1 MSAIDYGVNFNLNVN
16 AEAAIQTVNKF
27 KSALT
32 SLTKTKNNPIQDLL
46 RQARSLNDTLAGL
59 SRKPVN
65 LDTSAASR
73 KLDLLNKQA
82 KSLTRHLNS
91 ARNIKIDAA
100 AINAQ
105 REAATARQA
114 LSASQ
119 AASGKAALN
128 ALKNFFAKSNPLG
141 QTQGSVDTINKA
153 LSGMTANIHIEEA
166 LGQLTILEKK
176 VADIRAG
183 LNMTANITGVAG
195 TNSKK
200 SSQSK
205 DSGKPMAVAGS
216 SAKDSGGDKVK
227 AAASPANASV
237 ISNNQSKASSVKA
250 NNLSRNPADWS
261 TTVGWATGFSNK
273 VAPLNYRAYTSLQKY
288 GAIPGILGHV
298 SLDDY
303 RAMVDNVV
311 RSANR
316 MRYLPKVAEMKA
328 DAAAYQKFLET
339 RANGPGGVP
348 SYYKYV
354 QNPLYYKSPSEI
366 ATLPKLPPLFQQ
378 QAPATPLATVP
389 SNIQSFAASCKA
401 MMDTFNSNL
410 NTNGVRIDITQA
422 QAKLGELIGMA
433 QEFKAIVSAPAT
445 IPGPLAPG
453 MPATTT
459 TANTMPPIARNAH
472 IGGTNVGWLPANHPD
487 YRLYNQWRTQLG
499 EESQLYDDEVRRY
512 NQSRY
517 TRSEARQEAR
527 ARIDA
532 RRAAAAEQNRLNR
545 WLAGATGPVSQQD
558 LNNYARVSGRG
569 MMFMAPNHPLRG
581 VTPQIAG
588 WFPAS
593 HPLAGM
599 YRAYTN
605 GTLPHS
611 VWNQV
616 NEELKAYNNGLR
628 VTAAQQAKVHK
639 AEYERRQALNAHNDR
654 NFQREL
660 RYVRGS
666 TMPYRDQYGNQ
677 IFSPI
682 MHSAGRFMDSGYGA
696 NRIQV
701 DKQGWAMTQKMRVD
715 EAAASMTRWNKY
727 MRSLSQTTLNA
738 YSKYY
743 GLFRKPPIPWSDFK
757 MLQSVNHPMARM
769 RMVPPPP
776 PEPKPMPAY
785 PAANPPKAA
794 VSSSASSGNGNLN
807 YKLLGPSP
815 LTNNGGMAV
824 SMLKGMGIGYG
835 IAGIGQLASNIIKES
850 AEYDNLMKTVE
861 NILKSHDMSS
871 NFNQKFQQMTATI
884 RNVGMET
891 KYKTTE
897 VADAAKFLA
906 MAGLDVEAIN
916 KAMRPVADIA
926 LIGDTDL
933 GQTAD
938 MVTNVM
944 TAYNLQPGQMRRA
957 ADIMTN
963 TFTMSNTTLTDIA
976 EAYKYSASLLSA
988 SDVNFGE
995 SAAAIGVLG
1004 DAGIKGSQAGTTLRT
1019 ILANILNPTKKQKK
1033 AWDSIGVNTDGKS
1046 LVQIFQELNAKDLDA
1061 GKFYQLFHK
1070 TAAAGAVA
1078 LASHVDKWN
1087 EIIAE
1092 NFLSDGMSSRLADEK
1107 KNTIQGLWAQLTS
1120 VFTDDGIQAFGG
1132 IQEPIRQAMKGAIE
1146 FLKSDEAKS
1155 KFMAFFAHL
1164 KEFGKILKEVTGW
1177 FYWIYDKAWRFIEPL
1192 IKIQMYL
1199 WPITKTFRML
1209 TTGVNVAKWFMS
1221 AASSITLF
1229 TGRLAGATAANKMFA
1244 SSLVESSGVQNSTM
1258 ATNGGFIGALKDKH
1272 SNFRKEWRQS
1282 KWKALKSVGNTGIAR
1297 NGVGIGMMALGM
1309 KELVRDDGNGWDNAA
1324 GAFYGVGGLAAMLGG
1339 PVGWTVAGVGLLG
1352 GIVTQYWANVKR
1364 AEEATQK
1371 LYDTAKKYKVVD
1383 GIAVNSDNPTLRYLD
1398 LIYSKNKSINEVI
1411 EKRIQLEKER
1421 MGLAPSTAEH
1431 DMKAEIAE
1439 ILKGWDDNSQNSSL
1453 AKLIETGAA
1462 VLSVT
1467 DGLSSKFEGM
1477 KRHKTSGKIYALRE
1491 GEGGADILRYWAD
1504 KKNNK
1509 YFDYAVDGS
1518 PRNVG
1523 DIKKIYSN
1531 QLAAFQVW
1539 YTTKM
1544 EKEMLNIQEN
1554 VQRRASHNISPE
1566 DWSTFFSNQL
1576 DKYDPS
1582 RRSDLTTPDAYTKE
1596 HLNPDKWVR
1605 GEGGFFDIDYVIQSW
1620 ISAIMLP
1627 KILQYQEDVKKYIEA
1642 KKSGRFDDESM
1653 LAMIGLYNPSLKS
1666 ALAAFSSGDLAF
1678 TESTLGLWGDTFH
1691 EYKGMDAYGHAE
1703 LALQYS
1709 EGILRA
1715 IQLYNKE
1722 GLEGAEGFTA
1732 LAEDLAMRA
1741 KMFLGEGEEI
1751 VGTIDGEIRKFGDLT
1766 VKWMADYGLWA
1777 KCTADGSFAMDGVT
1791 SGFNSLTSTLTGL
1804 SEYLANTDWKGLWK
1818 RVLPTLPGQ
1827 DPVSSFLGGTVNQN
1841 SAEDFGLKTQAARQ
1855 DFKQNMAVMFD
1866 MMDIKMG
1873 KSPTD
1878 VMLNNLT
1885 GPRAGYGL
1893 FSGDKAAA
1901 RSSSISWMRAELS
1914 TPNLSYFSKH
1924 YTPNTSLFS
1933 GQQIG
1938 NLNAFNK
1945 KNGLDGDHDNDGL
1958 NTNLNTND
1966 YKSRYQNNAAAP
1978 KQVIVNIDSLLTVEH
1993 VDMADPKKAE
2003 TVYNL
2008 KKDLSQA
2015 LIDVVHEFDA
2025 TWHG

>member
-82 KSLTRHLNS
+82 KSLARHLNS

-128 ALKNFFAKSNPLG
+128 ALKNFSKSNPLG
-141 QTQGSVDTINKA
+141 QTEGSVDTINKA

-261 TTVGWATGFSNK
+261 TSVGWATGFSSK

-288 GAIPGILGHV
+288 GAVPGILGHV

-366 ATLPKLPPLFQQ
+366 AAIPKLPPLFQQ

-389 SNIQSFAASCKA
+389 SNIQGFAASCKA

-545 WLAGATGPVSQQD
+545 WLAGTAGPVSQQD

-569 MMFMAPNHPLRG
+569 MMFMAPQHPLRG

-593 HPLAGM
+593 HSLAGM
-599 YRAYTN
+599 YRAYMS

-611 VWNQV
+611 VWDQV

-660 RYVRGS
+660 RYVSGS
-666 TMPYRDQYGNQ
+666 TMPYYDQYGNR

-682 MHSAGRFMDSGYGA
+682 MHGSGRFTDSGYGA

-701 DKQGWAMTQKMRVD
+701 DKQGWAMAQKMRVD
-715 EAAASMTRWNKY
+715 EATASMTRWNKY

-743 GLFRKPPIPWSDFK
+743 GLFRKPSIPWSDFK

-769 RMVPPPP
+769 RMVPPPQ
-776 PEPKPMPAY
+776 PEPKPMPMPAY
-785 PAANPPKAA
+785 PAAKPPKAVTAATAPA
-794 VSSSASSGNGNLN
+794 VASSGNGNGNLN

-815 LTNNGGMAV
+815 LTNNGGMAI

-871 NFNQKFQQMTATI
+871 NFNQKFEQMTATI

-944 TAYNLQPGQMRRA
+944 TAYNLQPGQMRKA

-988 SDVNFGE
+988 SDVGFGE

-1164 KEFGKILKEVTGW
+1164 KEFGKILKEVSGW
-1177 FYWIYDKAWRFIEPL
+1177 FYAIYEKAWPFIEPL
-1192 IKIQMYL
+1192 IKLQMYL
-1199 WPITKTFRML
+1199 WPITKAFRML
-1209 TTGVNVAKWFMS
+1209 TTGSNVARWFMGAATSINMFTGKLIGANNAMKWFGVTNRQVFAGS
-1221 AASSITLF
+1221 VAAS
-1229 TGRLAGATAANKMFA
+1229 
-1244 SSLVESSGVQNSTM
+1244 
-1258 ATNGGFIGALKDKH
+1258 GGFFGTKTRSGMQSRWLPAVNRQQYQDIVYGLGLKPNHRKWTDAEKAEATKAFTRQQWRNLGA
-1272 SNFRKEWRQS
+1272 SNFLRTAGGV
-1282 KWKALKSVGNTGIAR
+1282 ALMGLGTKQLTR
-1297 NGVGIGMMALGM
+1297 N
-1309 KELVRDDGNGWDNAA
+1309 DGNGWDTASGWLYSGAGMAAMMGGPIGWIGAA
-1324 GAFYGVGGLAAMLGG
+1324 GLGLAGGFTHLIGMAKRLGAA
-1339 PVGWTVAGVGLLG
+1339 TNALG
-1352 GIVTQYWANVKR
+1352 EF
-1364 AEEATQK
+1364 AEQHK
-1371 LYDTAKKYKVVD
+1371 LNNSILS
-1383 GIAVNSDNPTLRYLD
+1383 GSDNETVKQLE
-1398 LIYSKNKSINEVI
+1398 LIYSKHSSINDLIRERIRLKNQELGLGSADEPKDLVGPAKEFIEQLDPFDWWRAVPFTDSSEKVI
-1411 EKRIQLEKER
+1411 VDAYKK
-1421 MGLAPSTAEH
+1421 MAPMIGDAT
-1431 DMKAEIAE
+1431 
-1439 ILKGWDDNSQNSSL
+1439 SL
-1453 AKLIETGAA
+1453 SE
-1462 VLSVT
+1462 
-1467 DGLSSKFEGM
+1467 
-1477 KRHKTSGKIYALRE
+1477 
-1491 GEGGADILRYWAD
+1491 
-1504 KKNNK
+1504 
-1509 YFDYAVDGS
+1509 VDGRLQFNYGKRS
-1518 PRNVG
+1518 WKYAMKDGIGGFDAAAANE
-1523 DIKKIYSN
+1523 
-1531 QLAAFQVW
+1531 LAAMQAYFRD
-1539 YTTKM
+1539 
-1544 EKEMLNIQEN
+1544 IQK
-1554 VQRRASHNISPE
+1554 IS
-1566 DWSTFFSNQL
+1566 N
-1576 DKYDPS
+1576 
-1582 RRSDLTTPDAYTKE
+1582 
-1596 HLNPDKWVR
+1596 
-1605 GEGGFFDIDYVIQSW
+1605 
-1620 ISAIMLP
+1620 
-1627 KILQYQEDVKKYIEA
+1627 
-1642 KKSGRFDDESM
+1642 
-1653 LAMIGLYNPSLKS
+1653 
-1666 ALAAFSSGDLAF
+1666 
-1678 TESTLGLWGDTFH
+1678 
-1691 EYKGMDAYGHAE
+1691 
-1703 LALQYS
+1703 
-1709 EGILRA
+1709 
-1715 IQLYNKE
+1715 
-1722 GLEGAEGFTA
+1722 
-1732 LAEDLAMRA
+1732 
-1741 KMFLGEGEEI
+1741 
-1751 VGTIDGEIRKFGDLT
+1751 
-1766 VKWMADYGLWA
+1766 
-1777 KCTADGSFAMDGVT
+1777 
-1791 SGFNSLTSTLTGL
+1791 
-1804 SEYLANTDWKGLWK
+1804 
-1818 RVLPTLPGQ
+1818 
-1827 DPVSSFLGGTVNQN
+1827 
-1841 SAEDFGLKTQAARQ
+1841 
-1855 DFKQNMAVMFD
+1855 
-1866 MMDIKMG
+1866 
-1873 KSPTD
+1873 
-1878 VMLNNLT
+1878 
-1885 GPRAGYGL
+1885 
-1893 FSGDKAAA
+1893 
-1901 RSSSISWMRAELS
+1901 
-1914 TPNLSYFSKH
+1914 
-1924 YTPNTSLFS
+1924 
-1933 GQQIG
+1933 
-1938 NLNAFNK
+1938 
-1945 KNGLDGDHDNDGL
+1945 
-1958 NTNLNTND
+1958 
-1966 YKSRYQNNAAAP
+1966 
-1978 KQVIVNIDSLLTVEH
+1978 
-1993 VDMADPKKAE
+1993 
-2003 TVYNL
+2003 
-2008 KKDLSQA
+2008 
-2015 LIDVVHEFDA
+2015 
-2025 TWHG
+2025 